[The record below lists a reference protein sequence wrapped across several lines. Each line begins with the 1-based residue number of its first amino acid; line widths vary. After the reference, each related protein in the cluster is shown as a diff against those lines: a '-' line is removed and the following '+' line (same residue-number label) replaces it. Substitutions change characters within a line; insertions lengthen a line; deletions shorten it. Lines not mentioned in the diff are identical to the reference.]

1 MAKWNQAKPDSLIDP
16 ADYATLDESANSGA
30 DNIRSKRQYSTPNQ
44 CSAKATRGAVV
55 VAEED
60 VQSLAKKNK
69 TAAVKAIKS
78 TMNQLM
84 STSSGPV
91 ALPITTSCWTAGS
104 LVPLLF
110 LLLYCLADG
119 VPLLR

>member
-60 VQSLAKKNK
+60 VQPLAKKNR
-69 TAAVKAIKS
+69 TAAVKAEVDEEPADEQVIW
-78 TMNQLM
+78 
-84 STSSGPV
+84 
-91 ALPITTSCWTAGS
+91 ACCTAS
-104 LVPLLF
+104 NP
-110 LLLYCLADG
+110 A
-119 VPLLR
+119 